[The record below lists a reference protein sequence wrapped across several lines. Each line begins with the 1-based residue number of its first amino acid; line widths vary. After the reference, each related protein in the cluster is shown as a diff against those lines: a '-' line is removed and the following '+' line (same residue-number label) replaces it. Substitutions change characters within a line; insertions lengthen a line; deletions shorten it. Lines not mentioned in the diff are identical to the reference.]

1 MRWTIQL
8 VSLLVLASLTDL
20 LMVERDEPLAAAPA
34 LPTGIKP
41 YTQKIPGSDTSFD
54 MVPIPGGEF
63 LMGSPE
69 AEKDRTADEGPQHRV
84 EIKPFWMG
92 KYEVTWEEYD
102 IYRGKPTDEKEE
114 GDKKPEKKDEAAK
127 NKGKGE
133 ETKRDPDA
141 TTHPTNVYIDPYY
154 NFGGGKQPAI
164 SMTHHAA
171 MEYCYWLSKK
181 TGKTYR
187 LPTEAEW
194 EYAARAGTKTAHFF
208 GDDPKNLGDYAWFAD
223 NSDEQPHKVG
233 EKKPNPW
240 GLYDIYGNVSEYCL
254 DHYDKNYYSTF
265 SAGKT
270 ILEPV
275 LMPTAKRF
283 PHVARG
289 GSWADGAAQLRS
301 ASRRGSDMTW
311 IKLDPQRPRSIWWLT
326 NADFVGFRVVCPVE
340 EQENLKKLRSK
351 VTLDSK

>member
-1 MRWTIQL
+1 MRWTIQV
-8 VSLLVLASLTDL
+8 VSLLVLVSLTYL
-20 LMVERDEPLAAAPA
+20 LMVEREEPLAAAPA
-34 LPTGIKP
+34 LATEIKP

-102 IYRGKPTDEKEE
+102 NYRGKPTDEKVE
-114 GDKKPEKKDEAAK
+114 GDKKDEAAK

-187 LPTEAEW
+187 LPTEDDW
-194 EYAARAGTKTAHFF
+194 EYAARAGTKTAPLV
-208 GDDPKNLGDYAWFAD
+208 GDDPKNLGVYAWLPD
-223 NSDEQPHKVG
+223 NSDEQP
-233 EKKPNPW
+233 
-240 GLYDIYGNVSEYCL
+240 
-254 DHYDKNYYSTF
+254 DKDCD
-265 SAGKT
+265 K
-270 ILEPV
+270 
-275 LMPTAKRF
+275 
-283 PHVARG
+283 
-289 GSWADGAAQLRS
+289 QL
-301 ASRRGSDMTW
+301 
-311 IKLDPQRPRSIWWLT
+311 
-326 NADFVGFRVVCPVE
+326 
-340 EQENLKKLRSK
+340 
-351 VTLDSK
+351 